1 MEVRLKKW
9 GNSIGLRIPHPLA
22 ISWGFDESTVVDLVE
37 TEQGLMI
44 RKRSSPQSLEALLA
58 SIPADFTYPN
68 DVADFVDNEPAGRE
82 LL

>member
-44 RKRSSPQSLEALLA
+44 RKRSSPGSLEALLA
-58 SIPADFTYPN
+58 SIPSDFTYPS
-68 DVADFVDNEPAGRE
+68 DVSDFVESEAAGQE
-82 LL
+82 WL